1 MNAISELVPLL
12 QEARARAGL
21 TQREL
26 ARRAGTAQS
35 VVARVE
41 RGQTSPTLETL
52 ARLLAAAG
60 FNLDMELVPRPTADP
75 LIEAFKRDID
85 RSLLRRNLEKN
96 VDERVRSLQALA
108 RLADEAHRAGRA
120 GRAAGNR
127 R

>member
-1 MNAISELVPLL
+1 MNAISGWIPML
-12 QEARARAGL
+12 QEARMRAGL

-35 VVARVE
+35 VVARIE

-52 ARLLAAAG
+52 ARLMAATG
-60 FNLDMELVPRPTADP
+60 FNLDMELVRRPTTDP

-85 RSLLRRNLEKN
+85 RSLLRRNLEKT

-108 RLADEAHRAGRA
+108 RLADEAHRAGRPA
-120 GRAAGNR
+120 RNER
-127 R
+127 

>member
-1 MNAISELVPLL
+1 MNAIKDWVPLL
-12 QEARARAGL
+12 QEARTRAAL

-52 ARLLAAAG
+52 ARLLAATG
-60 FNLDMELVPRPTADP
+60 FNLDVELVPRPTADP

-85 RSLLRRNLEKN
+85 RSLLRRNLEKT

-108 RLADEAHRAGRA
+108 RLAEEANRAGRVA
-120 GRAAGNR
+120 RKKR
-127 R
+127 

>member
-1 MNAISELVPLL
+1 MNALNTWAPLL
-12 QEARARAGL
+12 QEARTRAGL

-52 ARLLAAAG
+52 ARLLAATG
-60 FNLDMELVPRPTADP
+60 FNLNTELVPALTADP

-85 RSLLRRNLEKN
+85 RSLLRRNLEKT
-96 VDERVRSLQALA
+96 VDERVRSLQALS
-108 RLADEAHRAGRA
+108 RLAGEANRA
-120 GRAAGNR
+120 GRAAR
-127 R
+127 KKR